1 MKRFVIF
8 LILFSCQPIEIN
20 ESVVF
25 DNDQLSNILIN
36 AENIKIIQT
45 YESKFV
51 DPYIDHS
58 LKYPPVERLRSWIQ
72 TNVNPFGKNN
82 QLKINILDAS
92 IKKIEEQDFKAK
104 KFEEKDI
111 YKYEL
116 FYLIEYNLYDDSN
129 FLIASTIVE
138 SFRSITSGRFISILE
153 KEKIIDDL
161 ILESLRD
168 ITKESKKLINLYMSD
183 YIL

>member
-1 MKRFVIF
+1 M
-8 LILFSCQPIEIN
+8 
-20 ESVVF
+20 
-25 DNDQLSNILIN
+25 
-36 AENIKIIQT
+36 
-45 YESKFV
+45 
-51 DPYIDHS
+51 
-58 LKYPPVERLRSWIQ
+58 
-72 TNVNPFGKNN
+72 
-82 QLKINILDAS
+82 DAS

-168 ITKESKKLINLYMSD
+168 ITKESKRLINLYMSD